1 MKPENARYALRLSS
15 NLSRLLLHV
24 VSGIRPP
31 RSPHL
36 ILGHWVADLLDID
49 EFLYAHDLTSN
60 GLRDRVVNGRHA
72 FAQAERFEHT
82 LGLQRETNAGAH
94 QSYPEIGHVGVGRV
108 RGQFT
113 VGSATEALI
122 ASLAPSSSLKFALLS
137 SRQVAASDGSGE
149 RMTLYREMAVRQLL
163 DRCLQMRPCWKMQL
177 SARCHALLFSRVGI
191 LSQYVLSTCV
201 ARFTSLFAAFVTFL
215 CFVCK
220 HPSIHQKVTQYL
232 EKAYSETGRTSQ
244 MYACI
249 RTGKGCWHARG

>member
-1 MKPENARYALRLSS
+1 ML
-15 NLSRLLLHV
+15 
-24 VSGIRPP
+24 
-31 RSPHL
+31 
-36 ILGHWVADLLDID
+36 
-49 EFLYAHDLTSN
+49 N
-60 GLRDRVVNGRHA
+60 GLAWN
-72 FAQAERFEHT
+72 AEHDP
-82 LGLQRETNAGAH
+82 A
-94 QSYPEIGHVGVGRV
+94 HVG
-108 RGQFT
+108 T
-113 VGSATEALI
+113 

-177 SARCHALLFSRVGI
+177 SARCHALLSSRVGI

-232 EKAYSETGRTSQ
+232 GRNNSSTISATVNHGAHLAKLTQKAYSETGRTSQ